1 MMKEYE
7 YLFAMSLQQKLKH
20 RIVGR
25 IYVTVDPYDELIVKI
40 KNDEVEFKAY
50 VTNFSEK
57 FYNGLTTD
65 YEAYEITRQYRS
77 FINKKYF
84 Y

>member
-40 KNDEVEFKAY
+40 KK
-50 VTNFSEK
+50 
-57 FYNGLTTD
+57 
-65 YEAYEITRQYRS
+65 
-77 FINKKYF
+77 
-84 Y
+84 